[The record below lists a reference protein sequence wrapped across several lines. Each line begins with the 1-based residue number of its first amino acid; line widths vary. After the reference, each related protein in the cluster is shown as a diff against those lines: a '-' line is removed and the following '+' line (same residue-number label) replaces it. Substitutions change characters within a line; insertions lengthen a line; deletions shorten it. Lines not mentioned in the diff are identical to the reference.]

1 MKNQLV
7 KSAWFMAA
15 VVGAFTFSSCDK
27 ENEVVAPNAGKDVEV
42 TIGVQMAGR
51 PGGPALKAATTGD
64 DLNMG
69 SSYQPISNIT
79 IVPFTGTQ
87 AGTNIVYGSYT
98 PGSDANKYVSATID
112 QQTSMFRVYGNVPG
126 LTAGSVFSMP
136 DLSLDNSSFSVP
148 GNVSNVYPAH
158 PLYYFCEAKAAA
170 SATPDPVEGFLVG
183 NGITAGD
190 WATRAVNVPDNSV
203 VGDNNRVAIKTP
215 LRYAVGALAAGVQD
229 NVTGDNATKEIFFN
243 DEDETVD
250 SSTEFKSWTEVKE
263 ALGEGNAIIITGMII
278 EGQSQNFDATFQ
290 PAGADV
296 RVYAEAASTALL
308 DADLSSNGGKVTGA
322 NIYSVVA
329 PEADA
334 QIGVHFQFKNNTGYS
349 FILNDDDADNTN
361 NTVVKN
367 GDYFYMYT
375 TLDKQPDKNIFSA
388 FTSTILNASVTDWGR
403 ATTTPIETTDV
414 EIGITVDMAWAEGIV
429 YDVEL

>member
-27 ENEVVAPNAGKDVEV
+27 ENEVVVPNAGKDVEV

-69 SSYQPISNIT
+69 SSYQTIQNIT

-190 WATRAVNVPDNSV
+190 WATRAVNVPDNGV

-243 DEDETVD
+243 GGTVD
-250 SSTEFKSWTEVKE
+250 GSTQFSSWQDVKA

-296 RVYAEAASTALL
+296 RVYAEATGTALL
-308 DADLSSNGGKVTGA
+308 SADLTSSGGKVTGA

-334 QIGVHFQFKNNTGYS
+334 QIGVHFQFQNNTGYS

>member
-190 WATRAVNVPDNSV
+190 WATRAVNVPDNGV

-243 DEDETVD
+243 GETVD
-250 SSTEFKSWTEVKE
+250 GSTQFSSWQDVKA

-296 RVYAEAASTALL
+296 RVYAEATGTALL
-308 DADLSSNGGKVTGA
+308 SADLTSSGGKVTGA

-334 QIGVHFQFKNNTGYS
+334 QIGVHFQFQNNTGYS

>member
-190 WATRAVNVPDNSV
+190 WATRAVNVPDNGV

-243 DEDETVD
+243 GKTVD
-250 SSTEFKSWTEVKE
+250 GSTQFSSWQDVKA

-296 RVYAEAASTALL
+296 RVYAEATGTALL
-308 DADLSSNGGKVTGA
+308 SADLTSSGGKVTGA

-334 QIGVHFQFKNNTGYS
+334 QIGVHFQFQNNTGYS

>member
-51 PGGPALKAATTGD
+51 PGGPALKAATSGD

-69 SSYQPISNIT
+69 ESYQTIQNIT

-98 PGSDANKYVSATID
+98 PGTDANKYASATID
-112 QQTSMFRVYGNVPG
+112 QQTDMFRVYGNVPG

-136 DLSLDNSSFSVP
+136 DLSLQAASGVP
-148 GNVSNVYPAH
+148 GSLTNVYNAH

-170 SATPDPVEGFLVG
+170 SADPTPTEGFLVG
-183 NGITAGD
+183 NGTTAGD
-190 WATRAVNVPDNSV
+190 WATAAKNAPVGGV

-243 DEDETVD
+243 GETVD
-250 SSTEFKSWTEVKE
+250 GSTEFKSWTEVKE

-296 RVYAEAASTALL
+296 RVYAEATGTALL

-334 QIGVHFQFKNNTGYS
+334 QIGVHFQFQNNTGYS

-361 NTVVKN
+361 NTVVKD

-414 EIGITVDMAWAEGIV
+414 EIGITVNMDWAEGIV